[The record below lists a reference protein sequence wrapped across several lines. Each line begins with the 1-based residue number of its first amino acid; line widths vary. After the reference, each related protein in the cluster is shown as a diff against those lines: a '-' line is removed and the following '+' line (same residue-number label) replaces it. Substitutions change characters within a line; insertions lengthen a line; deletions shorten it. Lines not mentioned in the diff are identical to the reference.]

1 MSHVSC
7 LIPWSDLLSEVK
19 DLIEKEVEAIMGQDE
34 SKTRYES
41 LINHLIE
48 ALGND
53 ASWVE
58 LYGVTGELIVPDMP
72 QDSDSGFEE
81 KLIIVKEVSHISLTY

>member
-1 MSHVSC
+1 MWF
-7 LIPWSDLLSEVK
+7 LISSSDLLLEVK
-19 DLIEKEVEAIMGQDE
+19 ELVEKEVQAIIDENE
-34 SKTRYES
+34 SKTLYTP
-41 LINHLIE
+41 LVNHLIE

-72 QDSDSGFEE
+72 QDVEFGE
-81 KLIIVKEVSHISLTY
+81 KLLAVKEVSQFP

>member
-1 MSHVSC
+1 
-7 LIPWSDLLSEVK
+7 VK